1 MNLLWAIVIV
11 LSIVITILLIKLFTM
26 KKSIDEITDEFSY
39 WLTEDTNNPIIVSC
53 NDKNIRHL
61 AKEINSNLLKLREE
75 KIRYQNG
82 DRELK
87 EAITNISHDLR
98 TPLTAICG
106 YLELLDD
113 EECSDTIH
121 DYIARINNR
130 TQVMAQLT
138 EELFNYSVISGIDEY
153 MIKKVNLTQYLED
166 CMLSFYGAF
175 VKKEIT
181 PEIDIT
187 EKEVVARLDESS
199 LNRIFSNIISNALKY
214 SDGDFSVKM
223 NDKGTVVF
231 SNTAS
236 SITTVD
242 VGRLFDRFYTVK
254 SCRNSTGLGLSIAK
268 LLTEKMGG
276 NISATY
282 ENNILSIILEFPI
295 ES

>member
-1 MNLLWAIVIV
+1 MKLLWAIVII
-11 LSIVITILLIKLFTM
+11 LSIVIIVLIIKLFTM
-26 KKSIDEITDEFSY
+26 KKSIDEITEEFSD
-39 WLTEDTNNPIIVSC
+39 WLTEDTNNPIRVSC
-53 NDKNIRHL
+53 NDKKIRHL
-61 AKEINSNLLKLREE
+61 AREINSNLLKLREE

-130 TQVMAQLT
+130 TQVMTQLT

-153 MIKKVNLTQYLED
+153 MIKEVNLTQSLED
-166 CMLSFYGAF
+166 CILSFYGAF
-175 VKKEIT
+175 VKKNIT

-187 EKEVVARLDESS
+187 EKEVIARLDESS
-199 LNRIFSNIISNALKY
+199 LNRIFRNILSNALKY
-214 SDGDFSVKM
+214 SDGDFSVKL
-223 NDKGTVVF
+223 NDNGTIIF

-242 VGRLFDRFYTVK
+242 VGRLFDKFYTVK

-276 NISATY
+276 NITATY
-282 ENNILSIILEFPI
+282 DNSKLSIILIFPVV
-295 ES
+295 S